1 MNSAEIKSTSRQLGK
16 VAGIVATFI
25 GASAVLM
32 GIIFIIVTVVVST
45 TGKKSIENY
54 LPVQA
59 TIKEIRYVGD
69 NHKPYVEYEVDGQT
83 YHSELNFY
91 SSSMYEGQKIEIL
104 YNPDMPSQ
112 TASEDAFKIIGFV
125 FGLIGGIFLIAG
137 IIPII
142 FGIVATVK
150 LSKAP
155 KLSVVGTDGTAEPVS
170 PADYSEQYNKND
182 DDRYGGLGEGIE

>member
-1 MNSAEIKSTSRQLGK
+1 MNSAEIKTTSRQLGK

-25 GASAVLM
+25 GASAVLL
-32 GIIFIIVTVVVST
+32 GIIFIVVTVVVST
-45 TGKKSIENY
+45 AGKKSIENY
-54 LPVQA
+54 LPVEA

-104 YNPDMPSQ
+104 YNPEMPSQ

-125 FGLIGGIFLIAG
+125 FGLIGGIFLVAG
-137 IIPII
+137 LIPMTI
-142 FGIVATVK
+142 GIVATVK

-155 KLSVVGTDGTAEPVS
+155 KLSVVGTDETAEPVS